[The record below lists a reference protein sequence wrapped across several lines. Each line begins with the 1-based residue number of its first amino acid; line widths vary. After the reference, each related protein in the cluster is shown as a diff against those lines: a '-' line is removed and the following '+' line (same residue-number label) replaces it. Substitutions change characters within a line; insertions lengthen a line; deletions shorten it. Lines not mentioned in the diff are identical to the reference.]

1 MMGRVSSR
9 RAAVG
14 NLRRLVVIGLA
25 IAVCA
30 GGAWAGPP
38 SGAQSRPTG
47 AGQKADDLARA
58 AADRFARA
66 VDHLDVAAAAAECS
80 LPWLNAY
87 REVARD
93 DGALRKSLDVSME
106 FARRNPGV
114 GVYYRGVE
122 ASLPFDQFR
131 ATLEANAAERNADQR
146 KQIENL
152 DGLKLTP
159 SDHVVL
165 VRWMHDYSILVRV
178 RDGKAT
184 VAGLGPTPPPDA
196 RAKMRAEAHPY
207 RQVRSVVY
215 GRTCGAALTLDV
227 LTPKSG
233 ANGAA
238 VIYLLSGD
246 FVSQPMPESDEW
258 VLLPLL
264 SRGYTVVTV
273 VHGGLPRFTVADGVR
288 HAFRAVRFTR
298 SHAKEYGIDP
308 NRIGVTGSSSGGY
321 LALMLAT
328 ARADEPPLADG
339 SDPLGAPDEID
350 AVSCRVQAA
359 GCYYPPTDWLDY
371 GAEKTSVLDVKW
383 GGPQLRSM
391 LEFREFDKGR
401 FTFVPVTDR
410 AKIEQ
415 RLSDLSPAR
424 RVTKETAPTFILHG
438 DKDPTV
444 PLQQSQR
451 MVDRLKAAGVP
462 ADLAVKTG
470 AGHGWPDEHRDL
482 DQICLWFDR
491 HLARKP

>member
-1 MMGRVSSR
+1 MMGKISSR
-9 RAAVG
+9 RAAER
-14 NLRRLVVIGLA
+14 NLRWILVIGLA
-25 IAVCA
+25 LIVCA
-30 GGAWAGPP
+30 GGAFAEPDAGR
-38 SGAQSRPTG
+38 AD
-47 AGQKADDLARA
+47 AGQTAGDLARA

-66 VDHLDVAAAAAECS
+66 VDHADIAAAAAECS
-80 LPWLNAY
+80 LPWLNAF
-87 REVARD
+87 RDVARD
-93 DGALRKSLDVSME
+93 DGALTKSLQVSTD
-106 FARRNPGV
+106 FARRHPEA
-114 GVYYRGVE
+114 GVYYRGVD
-122 ASLPFDQFR
+122 ACLPFDQFR

-146 KQIENL
+146 KQIQNL
-152 DGLKLTP
+152 DGLNLTP
-159 SDHVVL
+159 SDHVAL
-165 VRWMHDYSILVRV
+165 VRWMYDYSILVRV

-196 RAKMRAEAHPY
+196 RAKMLAEARPY
-207 RQVRSVVY
+207 RQQRNVVY

-227 LTPKSG
+227 LTPTKG

-258 VLLPLL
+258 VLRPLL

-273 VHGGLPRFTVADGVR
+273 VHGGLPRFTVADAVR
-288 HAFRAVRFTR
+288 HACRAVRFTR
-298 SHAKEYGIDP
+298 FHAKDYGIDP
-308 NRIGVTGSSSGGY
+308 NRIAVTGSSSGGY

-371 GAEKTSVLDVKW
+371 GAAKTSILDVKW
-383 GGPQLRSM
+383 VGPPVRSM
-391 LEFREFDKGR
+391 LQFREFDKEQ
-401 FTFVPVTDR
+401 FTFVPITDR
-410 AKIEQ
+410 GQIER

-424 RVTKETAPTFILHG
+424 RVTKETAPIVILQG

-444 PLQQSQR
+444 PLQQAQL
-451 MVDRLKAAGVP
+451 MMDRFKAAGVP
-462 ADLAVKTG
+462 AELVVKTG

-482 DQICLWFDR
+482 DQICRWFDR
-491 HLARKP
+491 YLPRRP